1 MRSVLDKMSATE
13 LLWKRRHEISPGKT
27 YQIYRVVMEEDGT
40 CLVVNDGQQRG
51 EDGEQ
56 GEDDH
61 QDNHQPRVCKD
72 DIKLNSSMLPD
83 DLCMCLVVPIE

>member
-1 MRSVLDKMSATE
+1 M
-13 LLWKRRHEISPGKT
+13 HEISPGKT
-27 YQIYRVVMEEDGT
+27 YQIYRVILEEDGT

-61 QDNHQPRVCKD
+61 QDNHQPRVCKGD
-72 DIKLNSSMLPD
+72 NKLYSSMLPV
-83 DLCMCLVVPIE
+83 DLVWVLIQKCSSD